1 MEFVFPKNV
10 LDIFSKLKEAGF
22 KVYIV
27 GGPVRD
33 MFLGKATKDW
43 DLATSATPDQI
54 QKLFP
59 ESVYENQFGTVG
71 VKTATLKGEPRQDGR
86 ESENLKT
93 EIVEVTTFRSEGKY
107 TDKRHPDEVKF
118 AKTVEED
125 LKRRDFTMNAMALDV
140 DSKEIVDP
148 YDGRSD
154 IEKKVVKAV
163 GNAKERFEEDAL
175 RMMRA
180 VRFYAELG
188 FTVEGKTEEA
198 IKESAKLLEFIAKER
213 IRDEFVKIIMSD
225 GNGAMNGVLK
235 LEELGLLEYIIP
247 ELREGIDVGQNKHHI
262 YTVWEHNF
270 RALDYSASKGY
281 SFDVRLASLLHD
293 VGKPKVK
300 QGDGIDSTFYAH
312 EMVGAK
318 MTAKILDRLHF
329 SKQTIEKISHLVR
342 SHLFYYNVG
351 EVTEAG
357 VRRFINRVGI
367 ENVDDLLKVREAD
380 RIGSGVPK
388 AVPYKTRHLQF
399 MLEKV
404 MADPVSPK
412 MIKVKGDDVI
422 RILGIEPGPKV
433 GAILSVLLEEILDN
447 PKENE
452 ANKLESRII
461 ELGKMSYEELENL
474 SKKAKNRK
482 QEFEVGVE
490 EEMKKKYYVK

>member
-188 FTVEGKTEEA
+188 FTIEEKTEEA
-198 IKESAKLLEFIAKER
+198 IKESAKLLGFIAKER

-247 ELREGIDVGQNKHHI
+247 ELREGIGVGQNKHHI
-262 YTVWEHNF
+262 YTVWEHNL
-270 RALDYSASKGY
+270 RALGYSASHGY

-300 QGDGIDSTFYAH
+300 QGNGIDSTFYAH

-318 MTAKILDRLHF
+318 MTTKILDRLHF